1 MEEEKRLNLFQK
13 IQKARVELQNR
24 DIKKT
29 GFNKFSNY
37 SYFELGDFLPHIND
51 ICNKVGLY
59 TEVKYENEEAFLH
72 VIDCDDPNIS
82 RWWRTP
88 VKVPALKGCSDMQ
101 AIGSSQTFVR
111 RYLYMMAFEIAET
124 DIIDNSEVDIE
135 KEEGNKKIGQIH
147 LNVMRKLIDET
158 NTEVA
163 NFLKYA
169 GVTNLEDIKNKDYPE
184 LLKLL
189 EKKKQ
194 DNIKK
199 REVEE
204 LKKQQDLED
213 KFDF

>member
-1 MEEEKRLNLFQK
+1 MEEEKRINLFQK

-29 GFNKFSNY
+29 GFNKYSNY

-72 VIDCDDPNIS
+72 VIDCDNPDTS
-82 RWWRTP
+82 RFWRTP

-135 KEEGNKKIGQIH
+135 KEEGNKKIGQVH
-147 LNVMRKLIDET
+147 LNVMRKLINET
-158 NTEVA
+158 DTEVT

-169 GVTNLEDIKNKDYPE
+169 GVTSLEDIKNKDYPE

-199 REVEE
+199 REAEE
-204 LKKQQDLED
+204 LRKQQDLEE
-213 KFDF
+213 KFEF